1 MAKEKDGKSVSQLV
15 QFLEREAAER
25 EAERQKKKRTVD
37 WTGARRVSE
46 DTKRVR
52 ELEIEAVERKE
63 ALEEVKRREREKKA
77 GKQKDSEIA
86 IEDVIGKYVR
96 E

>member
-1 MAKEKDGKSVSQLV
+1 MGKDRKNMSRLV

-25 EAERQKKKRTVD
+25 EEKRQKKKRTVD
-37 WTGARRVSE
+37 WKGARRVSE

-52 ELEIEAVERKE
+52 ELEIEAVEREEAIKE
-63 ALEEVKRREREKKA
+63 KQRQERKKKA
-77 GKQKDSEIA
+77 NKQKDSEMA
-86 IEDVIGKYVR
+86 IEDVIGKYVK